1 LDSLPL
7 DSLPLETLIWQV
19 SQHLHPH
26 RAAPHLWVGMILEAK
41 GDLSAAATAYSRS
54 RVVAMPYDW
63 QPTFRLWRVARRLGD
78 AEVARE
84 CRDALVRL
92 WGEDQLAWYSTD
104 VHRQHPNPTSQS
116 RIPIPHPN
124 PASQSRIPIPRI
136 PPTPPIPPI
145 PPTSPTSL
153 VALPLMVTLRVDP

>member
-1 LDSLPL
+1 MDSLPL

-92 WGEDQLAWYSTD
+92 WGART
-104 VHRQHPNPTSQS
+104 HREWREHAYRVTMC
-116 RIPIPHPN
+116 
-124 PASQSRIPIPRI
+124 
-136 PPTPPIPPI
+136 
-145 PPTSPTSL
+145 
-153 VALPLMVTLRVDP
+153 VANTNRARRCTEANGLCVLPW